1 MDFIRANAQKILL
14 VVFIVS
20 LVSAATTTF
29 LLFKRSTAS
38 LPKVTKTS
46 SILEKLEDH
55 TPENP
60 EKTQFNILL
69 LGYGGAGHSGGG
81 LSDALVLANIN
92 TKTKKVNLVAIPRD
106 IWVPLPIRSDYKHN
120 SKINAAYAIGNDD
133 AGYPLKEPQYKGE
146 HGGGNM
152 AKEMVELVTG
162 QTVDYY
168 AAVDFGSFERA
179 IDAIGGIN
187 VDVPVS
193 FTDQFYPIKGEEN
206 NLCGKSLEEV
216 EALKA
221 QYSGFEL
228 EKQFTC
234 RYEAP
239 SFTKGMTQMDG
250 ATALKFVRSRH
261 SAEHGGDFARGQRQQ
276 AVLTATRNKLISLN
290 ALNKIDEFF
299 SEFSGLIKSDI
310 TEMSIVEM
318 LSLTG
323 DPLTYEATNINIDTN
338 NYLNNSVSNDGQYIL
353 IPKAGNGNWNEVH
366 EFLANALK

>member
-1 MDFIRANAQKILL
+1 MNLLRIHARKILA
-14 VVFIVS
+14 VVF
-20 LVSAATTTF
+20 LVSVFSAAITTF
-29 LLFKRSTAS
+29 LLYKNRS
-38 LPKVTKTS
+38 PKPISKTS
-46 SILEKLEDH
+46 SILEKLENH
-55 TPENP
+55 TPEDP
-60 EKTQFNILL
+60 KKTSFNILL
-69 LGYGGAGHSGGG
+69 LGYGGGGHSGGG
-81 LSDALVLANIN
+81 LSDALLLANIN
-92 TKTKKVNLVAIPRD
+92 TLTKKVNLIAIPRD
-106 IWVPLPIRSDYKHN
+106 IWVELPIRSDYKHP

-152 AKEMVELVTG
+152 AKAMVEIVTG
-162 QTVDYY
+162 QKVDYY

-179 IDAIGGIN
+179 IDAIGGID

-193 FTDQFYPIKGEEN
+193 FTDEFYPIKGEEN
-206 NLCGKSLEEV
+206 NLCGKSLEEA

-228 EKQFTC
+228 EKQYTC
-234 RYEAP
+234 RYESP
-239 SFTKGMTQMDG
+239 SFTKGMMHMDG
-250 ATALKFVRSRH
+250 KTALKFVRSRH

-299 SEFSGLIKSDI
+299 TEFSGLIKSDMK
-310 TEMSIVEM
+310 EMDIVDM

-323 DPLTYEATNINIDTN
+323 DPLKYEATNINIDTN

-353 IPKAGNGNWNEVH
+353 IPKAGMRNWEPLH
-366 EFLANALK
+366 KFIAEGIQ